1 MSSISDE
8 KLQEALDFTPH
19 EKQEEMI
26 NCDANPIVAC
36 AGRRGGKTKWAGY
49 EATKKALE
57 GDQEIWVVAPN
68 YDLTKLVINEI
79 LQNVGK
85 LFDGK
90 GFNYRKKPNPT
101 IEMDN
106 GSVIRAK
113 SVESPKSML
122 GSSTDLIIVDEAAII
137 DKEIYDQYLEPT
149 TIDRNGRIIL
159 ISTPR
164 GQNWF
169 YDLWVGAG
177 DGQFHFTSLDNPYF
191 PKERYESLKK
201 SKPKKIFAQEYE
213 AKFVSDA
220 GAVFRGINEIVG
232 DGVKQPEEGKGY
244 IMGVDL
250 GKQDDFSA
258 CVVMDRIDHKVVW
271 VDRFNELDYNIQKK
285 RIINLAEKYNSA
297 KVIIDHSG
305 IGDPIVDDLKRHL
318 YLEPLSL
325 HSIKNKQQLIEKLSI
340 FIEQKMIEIPPHD
353 VLLKELKQYGY
364 NMTTRGY
371 RKYSAPKGKHDDTV
385 IALALAVWGLH
396 ARGENDE
403 DDDNNK
409 SKKIFNEYQ

>member
-1 MSSISDE
+1 MSEISDE
-8 KLQEALDFTPH
+8 KLQDALEFTPH
-19 EKQEEMI
+19 DKQEEMI

-57 GDQEIWVVAPN
+57 ENQEIWVVAPN

-79 LQNVGK
+79 LQNIGK
-85 LFDGK
+85 IFGDK
-90 GFNYRKKPNPT
+90 GFTYRKKPNPT

-149 TIDRNGRIIL
+149 TIDRDGRIIL

-169 YDLWVGAG
+169 YDKWVGAG
-177 DGQFHFTSLDNPYF
+177 EGQFHFTSKDNPHF
-191 PKERYESLKK
+191 PEERYEKLKK
-201 SKPKKIFAQEYE
+201 EKPKKIFEQEYE

-220 GAVFRGINEIVG
+220 GTVFRGIDNIVG
-232 DGVKQPEEGKGY
+232 DGMRQPEDGKGY

-250 GKQDDFSA
+250 GKQNDFSV
-258 CVVMDRIDHKVVW
+258 CVVMDRTDNKVVW
-271 VDRFNELDYNIQKK
+271 IDRFNELSYTLQKK
-285 RIINLAEKYNSA
+285 RIINLAKKYNSA
-297 KVIIDHSG
+297 KVVIDHSG
-305 IGDPIVDDLKRHL
+305 IGDPIVDDLKQHVFI
-318 YLEPLSL
+318 EPLSL

-340 FIEQKMIEIPPHD
+340 FIEQEMIEIPEHD

-364 NMTTRGY
+364 QLTSRGY
-371 RKYSAPKGKHDDTV
+371 RKYAAPKGKHDDTV
-385 IALALAVWGLH
+385 IALALAVWGL
-396 ARGENDE
+396 RGRSS
-403 DDDNNK
+403 DDDDDDQFK
-409 SKKIFNEYQ
+409 PKKIFNEYK